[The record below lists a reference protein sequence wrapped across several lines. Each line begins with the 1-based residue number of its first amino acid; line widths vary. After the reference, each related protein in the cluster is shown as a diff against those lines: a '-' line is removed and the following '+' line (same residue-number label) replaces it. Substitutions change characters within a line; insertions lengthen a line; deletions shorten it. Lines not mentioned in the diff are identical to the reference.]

1 MVVHVLGFLLKS
13 FASRSCND
21 GKKKGV
27 MHVQSRCFAN
37 LTLFYF
43 FAGLV
48 VVVTCMF
55 GSMADPASYN
65 NVALKSREHL
75 TLQRKSTYRYSAI
88 VLKPQNQNTMECYQ
102 SVTNA

>member
-1 MVVHVLGFLLKS
+1 M
-13 FASRSCND
+13 
-21 GKKKGV
+21 
-27 MHVQSRCFAN
+27 QSRCFAN

-55 GSMADPASYN
+55 GSMADPASN

-75 TLQRKSTYRYSAI
+75 TLQRKSTYRFSAI
-88 VLKPQNQNTMECYQ
+88 VLKPQNQNTMECYL